1 MFREFG
7 TGFSTPLLFSSQYLN
22 SGAGGIAGAF
32 LHDRYANDPP
42 RHLAGCW
49 SNAQESRFKMAAKVD
64 YARGADSFRLCNPP
78 PWLACL
84 NYASLEVRTIFHR
97 L

>member
-1 MFREFG
+1 M
-7 TGFSTPLLFSSQYLN
+7 FSSQYLN

-42 RHLAGCW
+42 RHLAGWW

-84 NYASLEVRTIFHR
+84 NYASLEVPTIFHR